1 MFILNFGDGSIP
13 IIDPNPG
20 ELSSFS
26 RGSTS
31 ALLFLPSLR
40 CIPST
45 PPPRSPP
52 MSIPCSGSSFGTR
65 YNVRGPA
72 FGRADTESKMRRT
85 VLHFSLLSCYSY
97 PSLSSLFLYG
107 YLHSLYVVVDHK
119 PCGRSGAC
127 GFSAPIVTQPSPH
140 PR

>member
-31 ALLFLPSLR
+31 TLLFPPSLR

-45 PPPRSPP
+45 PPLRSSP
-52 MSIPCSGSSFGTR
+52 MSVPCSGSSLGTR

-72 FGRADTESKMRRT
+72 LGRADTDSKMRRK
-85 VLHFSLLSCYSY
+85 VLRFSLLSCYSY
-97 PSLSSLFLYG
+97 SSLSSLFLSG
-107 YLHSLYVVVDHK
+107 FSHSLYMVVNHK

-127 GFSAPIVTQPSPH
+127 GFSAPIVTRPWPH